1 VLPVRLTEFSVTE
14 EAFDPTLN
22 PIRAKVSLGMR
33 VLNVDDVGFAHKAG
47 TLFMAYLQGKEQLA
61 TKNQGS
67 TLNVFGI
74 GAIP

>member
-1 VLPVRLTEFSVTE
+1 VRLTEFSVTE
-14 EAFDPTLN
+14 EAFDPALN

-33 VLNVDDVGFAHKAG
+33 VLNVDDVGFTHKGG
-47 TLFMAYLQGKEQLA
+47 TLFMGYLQAKEQLA
-61 TKNQGS
+61 AKNQGG